1 MMTKKREMAEWV
13 LDFFRR
19 AKVDAGQIVMMRSV
33 QNKLIELNPKE
44 RDLFVPV
51 ANELIEHGYFAYE
64 EGTPQVLR
72 LTEKGRDYIYSPD
85 AELDCCNDDKLTPAQ
100 ARYIENW
107 HDSFVKWV
115 NGLLGII
122 ESLSLLPTATEED
135 KQGLGLCKTILN
147 GYEVGMVEQRLSE
160 GKVTNGVLNSIEEL
174 NKRLVDTIMEHLK
187 TDAIVKEFL
196 KRICYLRIEQEKN
209 AEEMRLGML
218 KIPVGKD

>member
-1 MMTKKREMAEWV
+1 MMTKKREMAEWI

-19 AKVDAGQIVMMRSV
+19 AKVDAGEIVMMRSV
-33 QNKLIELNPKE
+33 QNKLIDLNPKE

-51 ANELIEHGYFAYE
+51 ANELIEHGYFIYE

-72 LTEKGRDYIYSPD
+72 LTEKGHDYIYSPE
-85 AELDCCNDDKLTPAQ
+85 AELDCCNDDKLTPSQ

-115 NGLLGII
+115 NGVLGII

-135 KQGLGLCKTILN
+135 KQALNLCKNLLN
-147 GYEVGMVEQRLSE
+147 SYEVGVVEQRLSE
-160 GKVTNGVLNSIEEL
+160 GKVTNGVLNSVEDL
-174 NKRLVDTIMEHLK
+174 NKRLVDTVLEHLK

-196 KRICYLRIEQEKN
+196 KQICYLRIEQEKN
-209 AEEMRLGML
+209 AEVIRLGML
-218 KIPVGKD
+218 RIPIGKD

>member
-1 MMTKKREMAEWV
+1 MMTKKREMAEWI

-19 AKVDAGQIVMMRSV
+19 AKVDAGEIVMMRSV
-33 QNKLIELNPKE
+33 QNKLIDLNPKE

-51 ANELIEHGYFAYE
+51 ANELIEHGYFIYE

-72 LTEKGRDYIYSPD
+72 LTEKGHDYIYSPE
-85 AELDCCNDDKLTPAQ
+85 AELDCCNDDKLTPSQ

-115 NGLLGII
+115 NGVLGII

-135 KQGLGLCKTILN
+135 KQALNLCKNLLN
-147 GYEVGMVEQRLSE
+147 SYEVGVVEQRLSE
-160 GKVTNGVLNSIEEL
+160 GKVTNGVLISVEDL
-174 NKRLVDTIMEHLK
+174 NKRLVDTVLEHLK

-196 KRICYLRIEQEKN
+196 KQICYLRIEQEKN
-209 AEEMRLGML
+209 AEVIRLGML
-218 KIPVGKD
+218 RIPIGKD

>member
-1 MMTKKREMAEWV
+1 MMTKKREMAEWI

-51 ANELIEHGYFAYE
+51 ANELIEHGYFSYE
-64 EGTPQVLR
+64 EGSPQVLR
-72 LTEKGRDYIYSPD
+72 LADKGRDYIYSPD
-85 AELDCCNDDKLTPAQ
+85 AELDCCNDDKLTPSQ

-107 HDSFVKWV
+107 YDSFAKWV
-115 NGLLGII
+115 NGVLGII

-135 KQGLGLCKTILN
+135 KRGLHLCKTILN

-160 GKVTNGVLNSIEEL
+160 GKVTNGVLNRIEEL
-174 NKRLVDTIMEHLK
+174 NKRLVDTILEHLK
-187 TDAIVKEFL
+187 TDAIMKEFM
-196 KRICYLRIEQEKN
+196 KQICYLRIEQEKD

-218 KIPVGKD
+218 RIPVGEE

>member
-1 MMTKKREMAEWV
+1 MMTKKREMAEWI

-19 AKVDAGQIVMMRSV
+19 AKVDAGEIVMMRSV
-33 QNKLIELNPKE
+33 QNKLIDLNPKE

-51 ANELIEHGYFAYE
+51 ANELIEHGYFIYE

-72 LTEKGRDYIYSPD
+72 LTEKGRDYIYSPE
-85 AELDCCNDDKLTPAQ
+85 AELDCCNDDKLTPSQ

-115 NGLLGII
+115 NGVLGII

-135 KQGLGLCKTILN
+135 KQALNLCKNLLN
-147 GYEVGMVEQRLSE
+147 SYEVGVVEQRLSE
-160 GKVTNGVLNSIEEL
+160 GKVTNGVLNSVEDL
-174 NKRLVDTIMEHLK
+174 NKRLVDTVLEHLK

-196 KRICYLRIEQEKN
+196 KQICYLRIEQEKN
-209 AEEMRLGML
+209 DEVIRLGML
-218 KIPVGKD
+218 RIPIGKD

>member
-1 MMTKKREMAEWV
+1 MAEWV

-33 QNKLIELNPKE
+33 QNKLIELSPKE
-44 RDLFVPV
+44 RELFVPV
-51 ANELIEHGYFAYE
+51 ANELIEHGYFSYE

-85 AELDCCNDDKLTPAQ
+85 ADLDCCNDDNLTPAQ

-115 NGLLGII
+115 NGVLGII
-122 ESLSLLPTATEED
+122 ESLSLLPTTTEED
-135 KQGLGLCKTILN
+135 IQALNLCKTILN
-147 GYEVGMVEQRLSE
+147 GFEVGMVEQSLSD

-174 NKRLVDTIMEHLK
+174 NKRLVDTITEHLK
-187 TDAIVKEFL
+187 TDAIVKVFL
-196 KRICYLRIEQEKN
+196 KRICYLKIEQEKS

-218 KIPVGKD
+218 RIPVVKD